1 MPVTTLYTFLPFVFT
16 LKNIIHLFLLPRHAG
31 RDCSASAAE
40 VVVKQAARQSLCA
53 GLVDLVLL
61 SDPSP
66 HLLDSLAAMLGSIF
80 DAGSG
85 EITSDAAKIQCAH
98 VLKII
103 GVLAGQGFL
112 QVKPTAYCIRLAET
126 YSYLHLLYFG
136 RDLCPRRKP
145 CWPKSL
151 QTLSPPAAAPV
162 AP

>member
-1 MPVTTLYTFLPFVFT
+1 MSIL
-16 LKNIIHLFLLPRHAG
+16 RHAG

-40 VVVKQAARQSLCA
+40 VAVKQAARQSLCA

-66 HLLDSLAAMLGSIF
+66 HLLDSLIAMLGNVF
-80 DAGSG
+80 DAGSR

-103 GVLAGQGFL
+103 GVLAGRGFL
-112 QVKPTAYCIRLAET
+112 QVNPTVYRIRFAEI
-126 YSYLHLLYFG
+126 YSNLHLLLTC

-145 CWPKSL
+145 CWPKL
-151 QTLSPPAAAPV
+151 LRTLSPSVAAPV
-162 AP
+162 APSLTLALRFR